1 MSSGNSWVFRKLQ
14 QARKNVMFSGAATGG
29 REQGRCRRQLG
40 SGLNSAEILP
50 VNLYKPLS
58 FYGPQFPY
66 L

>member
-1 MSSGNSWVFRKLQ
+1 
-14 QARKNVMFSGAATGG
+14 MFSGAATGG